1 MFPTTE
7 LREHLRFCILNIMK
21 SSQIFGSSEDSKR
34 VTLFYGRVL
43 TKALFPDG
51 PISNFQPSFPVHHTS
66 YGPWKAETFRCLSLF
81 LSQVY
86 IEAVILKRFLLE
98 YLTIVPL
105 VDMGKC
111 KINFQWFLIIV
122 V

>member
-43 TKALFPDG
+43 TKALFPEG

-81 LSQVY
+81 LSQVCTLY
-86 IEAVILKRFLLE
+86 WLS
-98 YLTIVPL
+98 YLFI
-105 VDMGKC
+105 C
-111 KINFQWFLIIV
+111 KIIFVSFVDIGK
-122 V
+122 